1 MTKIGKCF
9 ARFSRIY
16 KKFIFET
23 DIFKSNNY
31 TTTILLFLPITQH
44 CGFRMHN
51 RQVIF
56 PKTSLNEKNGHNLL
70 GDDCDR

>member
-1 MTKIGKCF
+1 MTKIGKCY

-23 DIFKSNNY
+23 DILKSNNY
-31 TTTILLFLPITQH
+31 TTTLFVFLLITQY

-56 PKTSLNEKNGHNLL
+56 PKTSLNEKTVTTFL